1 MNNFKALFL
10 FVCFICL
17 FNGCFSQDL
26 PKTKNT
32 FYFELF
38 GSGGL
43 YSINYERNIHRNI
56 YGRIGFGT
64 WQVTDNFSFNTEPGR
79 ITTVPL
85 IVSYLSGHK
94 THHFEIGGGF
104 LFGNEK
110 DYMGSSPIFNLTGYI
125 GYRAQSFISKGI
137 LIRIGLAP
145 MISLNGTNYPD
156 QYFISPGISVGYHF

>member
-10 FVCFICL
+10 SVCCISL
-17 FNGCFSQDL
+17 FNECFSQDL
-26 PKTKNT
+26 LKTKNA

-64 WQVTDNFSFNTEPGR
+64 WEVTDNFSFNTEPGR

-85 IVSYLSGHK
+85 IVSYLSGYK
-94 THHFEIGGGF
+94 KHHFEIGSGL
-104 LFGNEK
+104 LFGSKK
-110 DYMGSSPIFNLTGYI
+110 DYMGTSPIFNLTGYI
-125 GYRAQSFISKGI
+125 GYRYQSFINKGI
-137 LIRIGLAP
+137 LLRIGLAP
-145 MISLNGTNYPD
+145 SVSLNETNYPD
-156 QYFISPGISVGYHF
+156 GYFISPGLSVGYHF